1 MMLIIISLTKPAL
14 ARYIFE
20 PTYSI
25 IGNKE
30 VFAEVMYDRLLRLIH
45 MIEKDM
51 FDLSEYVDMYVKAVD
66 CDYKDDSIG
75 II

>member
-1 MMLIIISLTKPAL
+1 MPTPGIISSKD
-14 ARYIFE
+14 
-20 PTYSI
+20 
-25 IGNKE
+25 
-30 VFAEVMYDRLLRLIH
+30 VFSEVMYDRLLGLIH

-51 FDLSEYVDMYVKAVD
+51 FDLSEYVDMFVKAVD